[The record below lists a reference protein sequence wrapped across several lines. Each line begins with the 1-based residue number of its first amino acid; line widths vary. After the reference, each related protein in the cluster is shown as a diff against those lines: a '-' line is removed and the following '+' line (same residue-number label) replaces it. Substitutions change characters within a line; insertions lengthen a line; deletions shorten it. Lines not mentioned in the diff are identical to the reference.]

1 MKGSIA
7 FPPSVAASEP
17 AICAWAALFDV
28 EAEAPLPPL
37 PVMVAALLRRPQLDV
52 FIAAVASAVAQN
64 QPMDLAQSA
73 NSASTMSPFQ
83 RERLVRR
90 HDTEGF
96 DGIVNPPTAPQDQYY
111 CTSSPVLQRLAATG
125 DVARALN
132 IMYACG
138 LDPAYCVVSRPSC
151 SSITNMLTQ
160 LPDTSSTL
168 IANGDVEGIA
178 ACIAAGLRP
187 FKGGQQI
194 FYGGENTE
202 PFLMARLLPPSMAEV
217 VTKLFGPGHKMD
229 CDCERFMAKAQ
240 TQCIPQARAARAALQ
255 AQLPPLGDAAS
266 LVAQLPLRPEP
277 RHWQQLLAAVS
288 KLPGPR
294 TQVLNA
300 LCAIHRAD
308 VAVAAFASQRHL
320 DTAAPADYLATLRE
334 LVVALERLELRHR
347 LANHGHTSAYNGI
360 HSKAL
365 ISGEALLLPMWRD
378 DGAAAWTVLDAS
390 PLRSRLFL
398 AATLGPAVGTPAV
411 VPRAEFERRWQVLT
425 GGLFQGFDWRHV
437 VVAGGAVAACLDPST
452 DVTAPGH
459 PQRPTD
465 VDLFIHGL
473 TVKGTAQVCSEIE
486 AFVHTSAAGKAGYV
500 TLLTKRTMTIVF
512 ADTALPRLQVVLG
525 QWRSAADVLSTADV
539 DCCCVGYDGHS
550 VLATARGVLAW
561 THRVNFA
568 LDSHA
573 AAEGCTYEM
582 RLWKYWRRHA
592 FAVAAVAPT
601 VEALEALRAEV
612 RAAAGTKKKGST
624 AWALASSAE
633 GLQWVACVE
642 AGLISPVQPPDAL
655 DLGGRTLDELCAH
668 IETVGYQESDNY
680 GSHEAGFV
688 IVRGDSTDPTFDADR
703 DTYALDA
710 WSGDVYANHPG
721 GTLMMAYDPIAR
733 ADLQSAL
740 VIQDTDVAKDVY
752 CVSWSLE
759 YSTHAAAED
768 R

>member
-1 MKGSIA
+1 MQASIA

-17 AICAWAALFDV
+17 AICAWASLFDV
-28 EAEAPLPPL
+28 ESGAPLPPL

-64 QPMDLAQSA
+64 QPLDLAQSA
-73 NSASTMSPFQ
+73 HVESIMSPVE

-90 HDTEGF
+90 HDVNGL
-96 DGIVNPPTAPQDQYY
+96 DRIVNAPTAPQGHYY

-125 DVARALN
+125 DVARALD

-138 LDPAYCVVSRPSC
+138 LDPAYCAASRPSYDT
-151 SSITNMLTQ
+151 IMHVLTY
-160 LPDTSSTL
+160 LPDISSTF

-178 ACIAAGLRP
+178 ACIEAGIRP
-187 FKGGQQI
+187 FKDAGQQI
-194 FYGGENTE
+194 FYVRGNTE
-202 PFLMARLLPPSMAEV
+202 RSLAARLLPASMAEV
-217 VTKLFGPGHKMD
+217 MTTLFGLREMA
-229 CDCERFMAKAQ
+229 CEEFTAKAQ

-255 AQLPPLGDAAS
+255 ALLPPLGDAAS

-277 RHWQQLLAAVS
+277 RHWQQLLAAVAT
-288 KLPGPR
+288 LPEPR

-308 VAVAAFASQRHL
+308 VAVAAFASQSHL
-320 DTAAPADYLATLRE
+320 DTGAPANYHATLRE
-334 LVVALERLELRHR
+334 LVVALDRLELRHR
-347 LANHGHTSAYNGI
+347 LANHGHATAHDGVQ
-360 HSKAL
+360 HKAL
-365 ISGEALLLPMWRD
+365 ISGETLLLPMWGD

-398 AATLGPAVGTPAV
+398 TATPGPAVGTPAV

-437 VVAGGAVAACLDPST
+437 LVAGGAVAACLDPST
-452 DVTAPGH
+452 DVTAHGH
-459 PQRPTD
+459 PQRPKD
-465 VDLFIHGL
+465 VDVFIHGL
-473 TVKGTAQVCSEIE
+473 TPKGTAQVCSEIE
-486 AFVHTSAAGKAGYV
+486 AFAHASVAGKAGYV
-500 TLLTKRTMTIVF
+500 TLVTKRTMTVVF
-512 ADTALPRLQVVLG
+512 ADRTLPRLQVVLG

-550 VLATARGVLAW
+550 VLSTARGALAW
-561 THRVNFA
+561 THRVNFG

-573 AAEGCTYEM
+573 TEEGCTYEM
-582 RLWKYWRRHA
+582 RLWKYWVRHG

-612 RAAAGTKKKGST
+612 RPAGGAKKKGWT
-624 AWALASSAE
+624 ARALATSAE
-633 GLQWVACVE
+633 GVQWVACVE

-668 IETVGYQESDNY
+668 IETEGYVESDNY

-703 DTYALDA
+703 DAYALDA
-710 WSGDVYANHPG
+710 WSVSPLEPYENDPDDGPE
-721 GTLMMAYDPIAR
+721 LAYDPIGR
-733 ADLQSAL
+733 DDLQSAL
-740 VIQDTDVAKDVY
+740 VIEDTDVAKDVY
-752 CVSWSLE
+752 GVSWSLE
-759 YSTHAAAED
+759 ASAHAAD